1 MATIEPL
8 VVRVM
13 REFKAALLLRE
24 QAQEAD
30 MADRYLE
37 VEERL
42 QAHIDA
48 LAWDFAERREQGL
61 TISEAALYRMERYKR
76 LRALTEEEVLRYTGD
91 YAEPLIRRGQAEM
104 GQLGIDNAASAINAS
119 YGAFGG
125 PIFERLPYEAIEN
138 MVGLAGDGSPLNTLL
153 REAYPDA
160 FDGVIRELIQST
172 AIGVNPRQT
181 ARRMRDGLGAGLNR
195 ALVIARSEQL
205 RVYRQASAM
214 QYERSGVVREFRRLA
229 TKDSRTCMA
238 CLVSDGER
246 FPVGAVLS
254 DHPNGRCAMV
264 PVVIHARTPQWETS
278 LQWFRQQDPEQQRG
292 QMGAKYFEA
301 WQDGVFQLPQ
311 LRSTVRSN
319 VWGDSP
325 QVTALNKLLN

>member
-138 MVGLAGDGSPLNTLL
+138 MVGLAGSFTKVIKVFFPQRVCQGEIFQGELEHQAECLL
-153 REAYPDA
+153 
-160 FDGVIRELIQST
+160 GKL
-172 AIGVNPRQT
+172 
-181 ARRMRDGLGAGLNR
+181 RDNGL
-195 ALVIARSEQL
+195 V
-205 RVYRQASAM
+205 
-214 QYERSGVVREFRRLA
+214 
-229 TKDSRTCMA
+229 
-238 CLVSDGER
+238 
-246 FPVGAVLS
+246 
-254 DHPNGRCAMV
+254 
-264 PVVIHARTPQWETS
+264 
-278 LQWFRQQDPEQQRG
+278 
-292 QMGAKYFEA
+292 
-301 WQDGVFQLPQ
+301 
-311 LRSTVRSN
+311 
-319 VWGDSP
+319 
-325 QVTALNKLLN
+325 